1 MRDGDSDVTDT
12 AVIIFDIYEIFGTG
26 LIGEKIHKDLKE
38 AVVGFEGTSSA
49 MRLPI
54 RSSVM
59 SRPRILPADAL
70 IYFRQPFS
78 SKMHTPSVI
87 SLKSSYTALTCL

>member
-38 AVVGFEGTSSA
+38 AVVGFDYRHKLGYA
-49 MRLPI
+49 
-54 RSSVM
+54 
-59 SRPRILPADAL
+59 PAD
-70 IYFRQPFS
+70 
-78 SKMHTPSVI
+78 KVVGDVKTED
-87 SLKSSYTALTCL
+87 TAC